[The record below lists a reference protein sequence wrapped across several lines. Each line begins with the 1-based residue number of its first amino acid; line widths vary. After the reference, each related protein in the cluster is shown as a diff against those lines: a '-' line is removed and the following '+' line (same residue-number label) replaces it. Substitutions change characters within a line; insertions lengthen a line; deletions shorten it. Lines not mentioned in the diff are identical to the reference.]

1 MACYFNCNHI
11 QSIKYI
17 MKVKS
22 HFILVNHEMIVGKNL
37 PNSLDNN
44 KPFEMLIL
52 LQQIMIMV
60 LNRKENV
67 HSILFS

>member
-1 MACYFNCNHI
+1 
-11 QSIKYI
+11 

-22 HFILVNHEMIVGKNL
+22 HFILVNHEMTVGKNL